1 MLMIYSRGII
11 MYTISV
17 RRNSDYQKDKIAAKL
32 FYLFVG
38 IWAFVTFFTRSIYDH
53 FRPDGTGSTLEYY
66 IFFLF
71 ALFAIIGKVVTVAD
85 FANIKKVHKGT
96 LKYYVTKINPA
107 KESIIKGTFDVLL
120 QYPAILGALTA
131 IIPSTAVIFFVY
143 YLCEGR
149 LDVVLSGGVLMASFI
164 VLFLSGRY
172 LENMINS
179 QKVPESELLKIDEIE
194 DIHISEKYFFKKKM
208 AELISEKGFVN
219 RKDILNVY
227 YNILIQ
233 KEERIKEE
241 GINAEKNSYSN
252 FTNSTKK

>member
-1 MLMIYSRGII
+1 

-17 RRNSDYQKDKIAAKL
+17 RRNSEFPKDKIAAKL
-32 FYLFVG
+32 FYLFIG

-66 IFFLF
+66 VFFLF
-71 ALFAIIGKVVTVAD
+71 ALFAIIGKVVTVGD
-85 FANIKKVHKGT
+85 FTNIKKVHKGT
-96 LKYYVTKINPA
+96 LEYYVAKINPT
-107 KESIIKGTFDVLL
+107 KESIIKGAFDALL
-120 QYPAILGALTA
+120 KYPAILGALTVF
-131 IIPSTAVIFFVY
+131 IPAGVVSFFVY

-149 LDVVLSGGVLMASFI
+149 LDVVLSGGFLIASFI
-164 VLFLSGRY
+164 VLFLSGLY

-194 DIHISEKYFFKKKM
+194 DIHLREKSFFKNKM

-219 RKDILNVY
+219 RKDILSVY
-227 YNILIQ
+227 YQILYQ

-241 GINAEKNSYSN
+241 SINAEKNSYSN